1 VYNTADS
8 NALVSEADKFEIALT
23 SPWAVKVTR
32 DKLDGYETELC
43 ISCRNKKVGE
53 THIQQTINWRIKYT
67 MYG

>member
-1 VYNTADS
+1 
-8 NALVSEADKFEIALT
+8 
-23 SPWAVKVTR
+23 
-32 DKLDGYETELC
+32 LDGYETELC